1 MRPSSSGLA
10 PRLVRRLV
18 PALALGGALSVGAL
32 SVGGLAGCGKPA
44 PGPFAF
50 REVELATLTDAQRAQ
65 QKRADDARTQLFG
78 RLMGRLSDELEK
90 GGPAGAI
97 GVCREEAPAIAAA
110 ISRETGVRIGRTSHR
125 LRNPKN
131 APPDWARPLVEQQRA
146 TPAVFAAAD
155 GRLAVWSPI
164 RLLPNCLMCHG
175 EPDALD
181 AGVRA
186 ALARDYPDDRAT
198 GFKTN
203 DLRGAFWIEV
213 PGP

>member
-1 MRPSSSGLA
+1 MRSRSSPTPPAPVLACGL
-10 PRLVRRLV
+10 
-18 PALALGGALSVGAL
+18 ALALTLG
-32 SVGGLAGCGKPA
+32 GGLTACGKPA
-44 PGPFAF
+44 AGPATF

-65 QKRADDARTQLFG
+65 QQRADDARALLFG
-78 RLMGRLSDELEK
+78 RLMGRLSDELAK
-90 GGPAGAI
+90 GGPAGAV
-97 GVCREEAPAIAAA
+97 GVCREEAPTIAAA
-110 ISRETGVRIGRTSHR
+110 VSRETGVRIGRTSHR

-131 APPDWARPLVEQQRA
+131 APPDWAKPLVAQQRA
-146 TPAVFAAAD
+146 TTAVFAAAD

-175 EPDALD
+175 EPAELD
-181 AGVRA
+181 PGVRA

-213 PGP
+213 PRP